1 MERARN
7 SQLCVTCH
15 FQIFIVHCVYLHKND
30 YFIRHRFRPIVRL
43 YFFDYSDNSIIRQV
57 KLTQVAKNHFAFA
70 TALLWHQSI
79 EITLKLY
86 LYGKYSIQT
95 MIFWSLCA
103 FIWFKNIKKMLL
115 QMASGFLQ
123 LESTI
128 GFSDVFNPIDLYK

>member
-1 MERARN
+1 
-7 SQLCVTCH
+7 
-15 FQIFIVHCVYLHKND
+15 
-30 YFIRHRFRPIVRL
+30 
-43 YFFDYSDNSIIRQV
+43 
-57 KLTQVAKNHFAFA
+57 LTQVAKNHFALA

-103 FIWFKNIKKMLL
+103 FIWFKNMKKMLL

-128 GFSDVFNPIDLYK
+128 TNK